1 FCTTINLPMHKKIL
15 PVLLFISLF
24 CYLPVV
30 SMAWG
35 MLGHRIVGGIAETY
49 LTSKA
54 KMEIRRILGN
64 ESIAMASNWADFI
77 KSDTSYRY
85 ISPWHYVNF
94 AKDLSYTQ
102 MQDFLKTDT
111 ATDAYTRLNF
121 LVKELKKKNLSKEKK
136 VMYLKLLIHIA
147 EDLSQPM
154 HVSPVGTTGG
164 NDIKLN
170 WFNTPSNLHRVW
182 DEHLIEYQ
190 QLSYTEYIQAINF
203 PTALQLKK
211 WKKEPIAIWLYDS
224 YSQAQKLQSEITG
237 TNPRLSYEYNY
248 NHVKQLN
255 EQLLKGGI
263 RLAGL
268 LNSIFDK

>member
-1 FCTTINLPMHKKIL
+1 MRKKFL
-15 PVLLFISLF
+15 PVLFLIVFA
-24 CYLPVV
+24 CYLPIQ

-35 MLGHRIVGGIAETY
+35 MLGHRIVGGVAEHY
-49 LTSKA
+49 ISA
-54 KMEIRRILGN
+54 KTRMEIRKILGN

-94 AKDLSYTQ
+94 EKDLSFTQ
-102 MQDFLKTDT
+102 MQEFLKKDT
-111 ATDAYTRLNF
+111 AVDAYTKLNF
-121 LVKELKKKNLSKEKK
+121 LVKELKKKRLSKQQKT
-136 VMYLKLLIHIA
+136 MYLKLLIHIA
-147 EDLSQPM
+147 EDLSQPL

-203 PTALQLKK
+203 PTNYQLRT
-211 WKKEPIAIWLYDS
+211 WKKEPVAQWLYDS
-224 YSQAQKLQSEITG
+224 YTQAQKLQSEITG
-237 TNPRLSYEYNY
+237 TNPKLSYEYNY
-248 NHVKQLN
+248 KHVQQLN

>member
-1 FCTTINLPMHKKIL
+1 MRKKL
-15 PVLLFISLF
+15 LTVLLFISLF
-24 CYLPVV
+24 CYLPIQ

-35 MLGHRIVGGIAETY
+35 MLGHRIVGGIAESY
-49 LTSKA
+49 LTA
-54 KMEIRRILGN
+54 KTRLAIRNILGH

-94 AKDLSYTQ
+94 EKNLSYAQ
-102 MQDFLKTDT
+102 MQDYLKKDT
-111 ATDAYTRLNF
+111 ATDAYTKLNF
-121 LVKELKKKNLSKEKK
+121 LVKELQKKNLQKYKK

-147 EDLSQPM
+147 EDMSQPL

-190 QLSYTEYIQAINF
+190 QLSYTEYIKAINF
-203 PTALQLKK
+203 PTATQLNT
-211 WKKEPIAIWLYDS
+211 WKKQPLVEWLYDS
-224 YSQAQKLQSEITG
+224 YSQAQKIQAEISG

-248 NHVKQLN
+248 NHVQQLN

-268 LNSIFDK
+268 LNRIFDK

>member
-1 FCTTINLPMHKKIL
+1 MRKKL
-15 PVLLFISLF
+15 SAVLFLLILF
-24 CYLPVV
+24 CYIPIQ

-35 MLGHRIVGGIAETY
+35 MLGHRIVGGIAESY
-49 LTSKA
+49 LTA
-54 KMEIRRILGN
+54 RTRMAIRKILGN

-85 ISPWHYVNF
+85 INTWHYVNF
-94 AKDLSYTQ
+94 EKDLSYNQ
-102 MQDFLKTDT
+102 LKDFLIKDT
-111 ATDAYTRLNF
+111 AVDAYTKLNF
-121 LVKELKKKNLSKEKK
+121 LIKELKKKNLKK
-136 VMYLKLLIHIA
+136 DKQVMYLKLLIHIA

-154 HVSPVGTTGG
+154 HVSPIGTTGG

-190 QLSYTEYIQAINF
+190 QLSYTEYIKAINF
-203 PTALQLKK
+203 PTAYQLRT
-211 WKKEPIAIWLYDS
+211 WKKEPVAQWLYDS
-224 YSQAQKLQSEITG
+224 YSQAQKIQSEITG

-255 EQLLKGGI
+255 EQLLKGGV

>member
-1 FCTTINLPMHKKIL
+1 MRKKL
-15 PVLLFISLF
+15 LTVLLFISLF
-24 CYLPVV
+24 CYLPIQ

-35 MLGHRIVGGIAETY
+35 MLGHRIVGGLAESY
-49 LTSKA
+49 LTA
-54 KMEIRRILGN
+54 KTRLAIRNILGH

-94 AKDLSYTQ
+94 EKDLSYAQ
-102 MQDFLKTDT
+102 MQDYLKKDT
-111 ATDAYTRLNF
+111 AIDAYTKLNF
-121 LVKELKKKNLSKEKK
+121 LVKELQKKNLQKDKK

-147 EDLSQPM
+147 EDVSQPL

-190 QLSYTEYIQAINF
+190 QLSYTEYIKAINF
-203 PTALQLKK
+203 PTATQLKT
-211 WKKEPIAIWLYDS
+211 WKKQPLVEWLYDS
-224 YSQAQKLQSEITG
+224 YSQAQKIQAEISG

-248 NHVKQLN
+248 NHVQQLN

-268 LNSIFDK
+268 LNRIFDK